1 MGSREACCASCAEVS
16 AARSIH
22 SSNAVQWLMSCT
34 QALAVDICDN
44 RRTSIERHAGPAILR
59 FRGNGTSATEG
70 VSIHDRRLANLT
82 AGTCD
87 GRLASDPGGKP
98 ACIKVI
104 QGPPYSHVVLA
115 LAFRDGGGGAVGGP
129 QIFAVASVRPSGA
142 PPPPPPPSSP
152 RALSGPR
159 SAFSV
164 GHHRTAPPAER

>member
-22 SSNAVQWLMSCT
+22 SSNAVQWLMSCA

-44 RRTSIERHAGPAILR
+44 RRTSIERGAGPAMR
-59 FRGNGTSATEG
+59 FRGNGTSATE
-70 VSIHDRRLANLT
+70 VQLANLT
-82 AGTCD
+82 AGRCD

-129 QIFAVASVRPSGA
+129 QIFDVASVLPSRA